1 MDQCLIN
8 AVSPKHH
15 SRGLICRFRF
25 KKAMKVGWVWHEM
38 KTIEETVLATEIGS
52 GSTAK
57 QEGTEPREFGKLIM
71 YQAWLSTG
79 LWGMGV
85 RGT

>member
-15 SRGLICRFRF
+15 SRGLLCRFRLREGI
-25 KKAMKVGWVWHEM
+25 KGGWAWQEI

-52 GSTAK
+52 GSIAK
-57 QEGTEPREFGKLIM
+57 QEGTEPREFGKLDM
-71 YQAWLSTG
+71 YQN
-79 LWGMGV
+79 
-85 RGT
+85 